1 MVQSSTPGIDL
12 FVRNKHLANMPAPSP
27 GRTLLFIHGATYPA
41 ETSFDLPIEGESMMD
56 LFARAGFDVF
66 LVDVRGY
73 GRSTR
78 PPEMDQAPEAGAP
91 VATSE
96 QAGTDLGAAVDYV
109 LALRRIPK
117 LDLMGW
123 SWGTSIAGAYTAKHN
138 EKIERLVLYA
148 PAWVFEPPTDPKQ
161 QALPAYRLVDEEG
174 ARKRWYRGV
183 PEDKRQTLVPPG
195 VFDEWWRA
203 TLATDPVGSRM
214 NPPRLRAPNG
224 VFAEFNQFWL
234 AGKPSYDPD
243 EITGPTL
250 LVHAEW
256 DADLPSYMT
265 SMTRSFFAKLTHA
278 PYKRMIEIGEGT
290 HTVMLEKNRMQ

>member
-1 MVQSSTPGIDL
+1 MAGPTDVIMEDRMVQSSTPGIDL

-123 SWGTSIAGAYTAKHN
+123 SWGTSIA
-138 EKIERLVLYA
+138 A
-148 PAWVFEPPTDPKQ
+148 PTPQNTTRRSSAWFFMRPPGCSSLRPTQSSRRSRPIGWWTRRGPGS
-161 QALPAYRLVDEEG
+161 AGIGESRRTNGRRSCLRVYSTNGG
-174 ARKRWYRGV
+174 AR
-183 PEDKRQTLVPPG
+183 P
-195 VFDEWWRA
+195 
-203 TLATDPVGSRM
+203 
-214 NPPRLRAPNG
+214 
-224 VFAEFNQFWL
+224 
-234 AGKPSYDPD
+234 
-243 EITGPTL
+243 
-250 LVHAEW
+250 
-256 DADLPSYMT
+256 
-265 SMTRSFFAKLTHA
+265 
-278 PYKRMIEIGEGT
+278 
-290 HTVMLEKNRMQ
+290 